1 MKLDPATPADAAGL
15 AAVHAASFDEP
26 WGPDEITTLLA
37 GPGGFGLVVR
47 EPDANAVA
55 GFILARAI
63 VDEAEVLTLAVDPA
77 HRRLGVG
84 QALVEAAA
92 ISAAAAGARTL
103 FLEVASDNQA
113 ALALYRAAGFGQV
126 GRRPAYYRRGAGA
139 VDALVLRR
147 DLNRPPA

>member
-1 MKLDPATPADAAGL
+1 MKLDPATPADAAAM
-15 AAVHAASFDEP
+15 AAVHATSFDAP
-26 WGPDEITTLLA
+26 WGADEIATLLS

-47 EPDANAVA
+47 KPETGAIA

-63 VDEAEVLTLAVDPA
+63 AGEAEVLTLAVDPA
-77 HRRLGVG
+77 HRRSGVG
-84 QALVEAAA
+84 LALVEAAA
-92 ISAAAAGARTL
+92 IAAAAAGAQSL

-113 ALALYRAAGFGQV
+113 ALALYRSAGFGQV
-126 GRRPAYYRRGAGA
+126 GQRPAYYRREAGA